1 MTVAT
6 TQINVSSRESH
17 LAEGSAPWT
26 IHGVAI
32 GADDVTKGSSGIKKF
47 WPAEELQEAAESLEG
62 RPLVV
67 DHDNSAAGV
76 VGRITKAGWKDGV
89 GVIYEA
95 ELYDEDYAENV
106 DNGLLEVSVR
116 GYHIPVEEMDRRPED
131 GAKVVENIEFD
142 NLSIVPKGAA
152 PSNTLKMGE
161 HSELEAAELSAA
173 LSDMESVESGWNY
186 LDGVTIARHQQSNG
200 NSVVI
205 DRVEWPHFDFV
216 LRVYKF
222 HEEARDYTEKLGHV
236 QLEAGEHEDVEVE
249 LYEPLEDGTHELQV
263 HLHEHSHVE
272 EEGGN
277 GIGPH
282 SQDDN
287 PTVENMYVAV
297 GESAELAEWT
307 TGDWVQWGDKQ
318 GIILVGPELD
328 DQDEP
333 LVESYEETDDGE
345 WYPTGEEE
353 TVSTQSLSEWDV
365 DEDDITTAPDDDDSD
380 DEEEN
385 SPENELD
392 FDEGDRVSWHSGN
405 GVVTDFVKGELLV
418 EPYAKNG
425 DVWTATGFEV
435 EVHPTDAE
443 TWNVSAEYIDTRGG
457 GVNLETEFTSGD
469 MVTWEDGSE
478 GEVEEVS
485 TDESFDILPDV
496 EPEDDDPIAKILV
509 YEDGEP
515 SDGNFVVAHFSELDS
530 VEEEDTEEAENG
542 FTEGDGVQW
551 ESSGGTAVGQV
562 IGRKEDGC
570 YSDEVDGNVEV
581 CAPED
586 GAVLLIEVHRDG
598 EGTGVQVAH
607 HEETVDSW
615 GFDGSN
621 EEENAYTPSDGDM
634 VEWQVDPSLFGEVV
648 HVDYDKNIAMVTVM
662 KQSDDGY
669 ESTGHTVTAGFED
682 VVPRDDADYSDE
694 EEIALTNVQRLSS
707 ACNLERP
714 SASMDELD
722 EVYSDWQDVVNMTA
736 SELRRWSE
744 NPCSREASV
753 EAASVIKRNLRLLE
767 RNKEEW
773 ELDDI
778 KDAKRTINFIDR
790 MGGQEPDEPSDGS
803 HGCPSNWAIS
813 MLNWAHN
820 PFDSLPEQP
829 DDLDDVEPVE
839 LGRRPEGS
847 EEPLSGKDTKDQP
860 HRYPY
865 CEHDCPEVDCE
876 ECAELSAEVRTPDFD
891 GTKESTSWSGH
902 SLSDFTSEDWDDLSE
917 SEQRDIAGHFL
928 VSRSGWPPE
937 TFGDLAFEV
946 VDTDGSLDLQGLRA
960 AKTRVGSAGDDIP
973 KAELR
978 DTIDRLANDNFDVEW
993 NDEEEN
999 SMKTGDVPM
1008 RDEVQRGSNK
1018 PSKKVVKRYLY
1029 EKGKA
1034 DGMYDEM
1041 SPLRGDSENE
1051 YDDEDEDMDEEDDEE
1066 LSYGELSSREYEH
1079 EEIDAY
1085 ENGYKDGRKRASEM
1099 EDPEYEDEEMREAY
1113 SKGAHDGMDPDEPD
1127 NAAEAGA
1134 HMPDEEQAAYA
1145 DGHEVGRKEAQ
1156 NNELPF
1162 EPGNGDEEEE
1172 DEELAEDMYESEEDA
1187 EAASEDLPEPCESGT
1202 AHYHEDD
1209 DMYMPC
1215 ASHEQY
1221 QEAVEGE
1228 EASAY
1233 PCTKNGGDARDSDD
1247 LREVKVAESKAGLAV
1262 LSDNR
1267 IMTNTAELEDYD
1279 NPVVMEQGEF
1289 EELQSM
1295 NENIEELRARTD
1307 ILDSVERELVE
1318 ELADSDEPLVIEE
1331 ARFEELEQEAEHV
1344 KGLYAEELAEQV
1356 GVFSKEEL
1364 MDKNT
1369 LEELR
1374 EKYEEVGGD
1383 IEEELTANPQGGD
1396 PTEDELSE
1404 GDDTGTQET
1413 EELAEEKRNDLRE
1426 KLGLGGN

>member
-6 TQINVSSRESH
+6 TQINVTSRESH

-26 IHGVAI
+26 IHGIAI
-32 GADDVTKGSSGIKKF
+32 GADDVTKGSSGIKKY

-76 VGRITKAGWKDGV
+76 VGRITKAGWKSDV

-95 ELYDEDYAENV
+95 ELYDEDYAEKV

-131 GAKVVENIEFD
+131 GAKIVEKIEFD

-152 PSNTLKMGE
+152 PSNTLNMGE
-161 HSELEAAELSAA
+161 HSELAAAELSAA
-173 LSDMESVESGWNY
+173 LSDMESVESGWNH

-216 LRVYKF
+216 VRVYKF
-222 HEEARDYTEKLGHV
+222 HKEARDYTEKLGHV
-236 QLEAGEHEDVEVE
+236 QLEAGEHENVEVE
-249 LYEPLEDGTHELQV
+249 LYEPLEDGTHELQI

-307 TGDWVQWGDKQ
+307 TGDWVQWGDTQ

-365 DEDDITTAPDDDDSD
+365 DEDNITTPPDDDDD
-380 DEEEN
+380 DTDEEEN
-385 SPENELD
+385 SPEDELD
-392 FDEGDRVSWHSGN
+392 FDVGDRVSWHSGN

-418 EPYAKNG
+418 EPYAKDG

-435 EVHPTDAE
+435 EVHPIDAE
-443 TWNVSAEYIDTRGG
+443 TWNISAEYIDTRGG

-469 MVTWEDGSE
+469 MVTWEDEKE
-478 GEVEEVS
+478 GEVEDVS
-485 TDESFDILPDV
+485 TDDSFDILPDV

-509 YEDGEP
+509 HEDGEP
-515 SDGNFVVAHFSELDS
+515 SDGNFVVAHFSELDL
-530 VEEEDTEEAENG
+530 VEEEDDEEEASEQ
-542 FTEGDGVQW
+542 FTDGDYVQW
-551 ESSGGTAVGQV
+551 NSSGGTAVGQV
-562 IGRKEDGC
+562 VGRKEDGC

-586 GAVLLIEVHRDG
+586 GAVLLIEVYRDG
-598 EGTGVQVAH
+598 EGTDIRVAH
-607 HEETVDSW
+607 HEETV
-615 GFDGSN
+615 SN
-621 EEENAYTPSDGDM
+621 WDRDIDEEENMLS
-634 VEWQVDPSLFGEVV
+634 VE
-648 HVDYDKNIAMVTVM
+648 
-662 KQSDDGY
+662 
-669 ESTGHTVTAGFED
+669 
-682 VVPRDDADYSDE
+682 DDAQLFEY
-694 EEIALTNVQRLSS
+694 AQLS
-707 ACNLERP
+707 
-714 SASMDELD
+714 
-722 EVYSDWQDVVNMTA
+722 
-736 SELRRWSE
+736 
-744 NPCSREASV
+744 
-753 EAASVIKRNLRLLE
+753 
-767 RNKEEW
+767 
-773 ELDDI
+773 
-778 KDAKRTINFIDR
+778 
-790 MGGQEPDEPSDGS
+790 
-803 HGCPSNWAIS
+803 
-813 MLNWAHN
+813 
-820 PFDSLPEQP
+820 
-829 DDLDDVEPVE
+829 
-839 LGRRPEGS
+839 RRPEGS
-847 EEPLSGKDTKDQP
+847 EEPIRGGRTDKEDQP

-865 CEHDCPEVDCE
+865 CEHNCPEVDCE
-876 ECAELSAEVRTPDFD
+876 ECAELSAQVRTPDFD

-902 SLSDFTSEDWDDLSE
+902 ALSDFTSEDWDDLSE

-973 KAELR
+973 KTELR
-978 DTIDRLANDNFDVEW
+978 ETIDGLANENFDVEW

-999 SMKTGDVPM
+999 TMKTGDVPM
-1008 RDEVQRGSNK
+1008 RDAVQRGSGK

-1051 YDDEDEDMDEEDDEE
+1051 YDDEDEEDMDEEDDEE

-1085 ENGYKDGRKRASEM
+1085 ENGYSDGRKRASEM
-1099 EDPEYEDEEMREAY
+1099 EDPEYDDEEMREAY

-1145 DGHEVGRKEAQ
+1145 DGHEVGREEAR

-1162 EPGNGDEEEE
+1162 EPGNGDEEE
-1172 DEELAEDMYESEEDA
+1172 DEELAEEMYESEEDA

-1233 PCTKNGGDARDSDD
+1233 PCTKNTGGARDSDD

-1318 ELADSDEPLVIEE
+1318 ELADSDAPLVIEE
-1331 ARFEELEQEAEHV
+1331 ARFEELEEEAEHV

-1383 IEEELTANPQGGD
+1383 IEEELTADPQGGD
-1396 PTEDELSE
+1396 PTEEELSQ
-1404 GDDTGTQET
+1404 GDGTTGSKET
-1413 EELAEEKRNDLRE
+1413 EELAEEKREDLRQ

>member
-26 IHGVAI
+26 IHGIAI

-76 VGRITKAGWKDGV
+76 VGRITKAGWNGDV

-95 ELYDEDYAENV
+95 ELYDEDYAEKV

-116 GYHIPVEEMDRRPED
+116 GYHIPVEEMDERDED
-131 GAKVVENIEFD
+131 GALVVENIEFD

-152 PSNTLKMGE
+152 PSNTLEMGD
-161 HSELEAAELSAA
+161 HAELEAAELSEA
-173 LSDMESVESGWNY
+173 LGQIN
-186 LDGVTIARHQQSNG
+186 
-200 NSVVI
+200 
-205 DRVEWPHFDFV
+205 RVED
-216 LRVYKF
+216 
-222 HEEARDYTEKLGHV
+222 
-236 QLEAGEHEDVEVE
+236 
-249 LYEPLEDGTHELQV
+249 
-263 HLHEHSHVE
+263 
-272 EEGGN
+272 
-277 GIGPH
+277 
-282 SQDDN
+282 
-287 PTVENMYVAV
+287 
-297 GESAELAEWT
+297 LAEWT
-307 TGDWVQWGDKQ
+307 TGDWVQWDDTQ
-318 GIILVGPELD
+318 GIILAGPELD

-333 LVESYEETDDGE
+333 LVEAYEETDDGE

-353 TVSTQSLSEWDV
+353 TVSTQSLSEWGV
-365 DEDDITTAPDDDDSD
+365 DEDDITTEPDEDSDED

-385 SPENELD
+385 SPEDELD
-392 FDEGDRVSWHSGN
+392 FDVGDRVSWHSGN
-405 GVVTDFVKGELLV
+405 GVVTDFIKGELLV
-418 EPYAKNG
+418 EPYAKDG

-443 TWNVSAEYIDTRGG
+443 TWNISAEYIDTRGG
-457 GVNLETEFTSGD
+457 GVNLEPEFTAGD
-469 MVTWEDGSE
+469 MVEWDDGE

-485 TDESFDILPDV
+485 TDDSFDILPDV

-509 YEDGEP
+509 HEDGEP
-515 SDGNFVVAHFSELDS
+515 SDGNFVVAHFSELDL
-530 VEEEDTEEAENG
+530 VEEEDNEEEAAEQ
-542 FTEGDGVQW
+542 FTDGDYVQW
-551 ESSGGTAVGQV
+551 DSAGGTAVGQV
-562 IGRKEDGC
+562 LGRKQDGC
-570 YSDEVDGNVEV
+570 YSDEVDGDVEV

-586 GAVLLIEVHRDG
+586 GAVLLIEVYRDG

-607 HEETVDSW
+607 HEETV
-615 GFDGSN
+615 SN
-621 EEENAYTPSDGDM
+621 WDAGEDVEENMYRPRDGDM
-634 VEWQVDPSLFGEVV
+634 VTWRVEPSLYGRVV
-648 HVDYDKNIAMVTVM
+648 HVDRNKHIAMVSIMEDVGGEYVET
-662 KQSDDGY
+662 GY
-669 ESTGHTVTAGFED
+669 TVTAGYED
-682 VVPRDDADYSDE
+682 VVPLDDGNHSDDDE
-694 EEIALTNVQRLSS
+694 VAENGFSRLSVAS
-707 ACNLERP
+707 ELDRP

-722 EVYSDWQDVVNMTA
+722 EVYADWSDAVNMSA
-736 SELRRWSE
+736 SELQRWSG
-744 NPCSREASV
+744 NPCSRQASV
-753 EAASVIKRNLRLLE
+753 DASSVIKRNLRLLE
-767 RNKEEW
+767 TNKEDW
-773 ELDDI
+773 ELDDV
-778 KDAKRTINFIDR
+778 KDAKRTISFVER
-790 MGGQEPDEPSDGS
+790 MSGMRPDDAGDGS
-803 HGCPSNWAIS
+803 HGCPSDWAIS

-829 DDLDDVEPVE
+829 DDLDDVDEVE
-839 LGRRPEGS
+839 LGHRPEGS
-847 EEPLSGKDTKDQP
+847 EEPIRGGRTDTEDQP

-865 CEHDCPEVDCE
+865 CEHGCPEVDCE
-876 ECAELSAEVRTPDFD
+876 ECAELSAQVRTPDFD

-902 SLSDFTSEDWDDLSE
+902 TLSDFTSEDWDDLSE

-973 KAELR
+973 KTELR
-978 DTIDRLANDNFDVEW
+978 ETIDGLANENFDVEW

-1008 RDEVQRGSNK
+1008 RDAVQRGSDK
-1018 PSKKVVKRYLY
+1018 PSEKVVKRYLY

-1051 YDDEDEDMDEEDDEE
+1051 YDDEDEEDMDEEDDEE

-1085 ENGYKDGRKRASEM
+1085 ENGYGDGRKRASEM
-1099 EDPEYEDEEMREAY
+1099 EDAEYDDEEMREAY

-1145 DGHEVGRKEAQ
+1145 DGHEVGREEAR

-1162 EPGNGDEEEE
+1162 EPGNGDEEE
-1172 DEELAEDMYESEEDA
+1172 DEELAEHQYDSEEDA
-1187 EAASEDLPEPCESGT
+1187 QDAADDLPEPCEAGT
-1202 AHYHEDD
+1202 AHPHDD
-1209 DMYMPC
+1209 GDYYMPC

-1233 PCTKNGGDARDSDD
+1233 PCTKNIGGARGSDD

-1267 IMTNTAELEDYD
+1267 IMTDTAELEDYD

-1318 ELADSDEPLVIEE
+1318 ELADSDAPLVIEE

-1383 IEEELTANPQGGD
+1383 IEEELTADPQGGA
-1396 PTEDELSE
+1396 EEELSE
-1404 GDDTGTQET
+1404 GDGTTGSQET
-1413 EELAEEKRNDLRE
+1413 EELAEEKRDDLRQ

>member
-116 GYHIPVEEMDRRPED
+116 GYHIPVEEMDRRPKD

-249 LYEPLEDGTHELQV
+249 LYEPLEDGTHELQL

-418 EPYAKNG
+418 EPYAKDG

-570 YSDEVDGNVEV
+570 YSDEIDGDVEV

-586 GAVLLIEVHRDG
+586 GAVLLIEVYRDG
-598 EGTGVQVAH
+598 EGTGVQVTH
-607 HEETVDSW
+607 HEDTVSEWDN
-615 GFDGSN
+615 GAD
-621 EEENAYTPSDGDM
+621 EEENM
-634 VEWQVDPSLFGEVV
+634 L
-648 HVDYDKNIAMVTVM
+648 
-662 KQSDDGY
+662 
-669 ESTGHTVTAGFED
+669 
-682 VVPRDDADYSDE
+682 
-694 EEIALTNVQRLSS
+694 
-707 ACNLERP
+707 
-714 SASMDELD
+714 
-722 EVYSDWQDVVNMTA
+722 
-736 SELRRWSE
+736 
-744 NPCSREASV
+744 SV
-753 EAASVIKRNLRLLE
+753 EN
-767 RNKEEW
+767 
-773 ELDDI
+773 
-778 KDAKRTINFIDR
+778 DAHLFEYA
-790 MGGQEPDEPSDGS
+790 Q
-803 HGCPSNWAIS
+803 
-813 MLNWAHN
+813 
-820 PFDSLPEQP
+820 
-829 DDLDDVEPVE
+829 
-839 LGRRPEGS
+839 LGHRPEGS

-1008 RDEVQRGSNK
+1008 RDAVQRGSDK
-1018 PSKKVVKRYLY
+1018 PSEKVVKRYLY

-1051 YDDEDEDMDEEDDEE
+1051 YDDEDEDEDMDDEEDEE

-1099 EDPEYEDEEMREAY
+1099 EDSEYEDEEMREAY

-1267 IMTNTAELEDYD
+1267 IMTDTAELEDYD